1 MSPDLLPAAPAGIT
15 PRQAIVIDLLA
26 TGSTITK
33 AAEQGGIARKTLY
46 NWLETEA
53 FQAALTARRRELA
66 ERVAESVQEL
76 GAACV
81 GTLMDILRAMRK
93 TTTENLAR
101 SNWPNDS
108 SRRWGCWPDRLGRPA
123 PAENAPSAARPPDLR
138 RSDRWMAD
146 PVGWPERRPISR

>member
-1 MSPDLLPAAPAGIT
+1 MSPELPPDAPAGIT

-66 ERVAESVQEL
+66 ERVAERVQEL
-76 GAACV
+76 GPACV
-81 GTLMDILRAMRK
+81 GTLMDY
-93 TTTENLAR
+93 LA
-101 SNWPNDS
+101 SDEKDHYGEP
-108 SRRWGCWPDRLGRPA
+108 GKVKLAERLIEKMGLLAGPMGKRGPC
-123 PAENAPSAARPPDLR
+123 
-138 RSDRWMAD
+138 
-146 PVGWPERRPISR
+146 